1 MEKRGLTSSEAKEKL
16 KEFGYNKLKEEKEK
30 SFAQLLL
37 GQVLNPMTGILA
49 AAVVLSV
56 ILKDYSEAAIIF
68 FVICRRIHILQFAF
82 HFSGIHYAV
91 QMIELMTDRARQQF
105 FTLQHIFVHIC
116 IQRFNF
122 NISRPFY
129 YTHLSGH

>member
-16 KEFGYNKLKEEKEK
+16 KEFGYNKLKEEQEK

-68 FVICRRIHILQFAF
+68 FVICANAVI
-82 HFSGIHYAV
+82 GAV
-91 QMIELMTDRARQQF
+91 QEKKAQGALEALKKLSVLKATVLRDGVVKNIDAEELVPGD
-105 FTLQHIFVHIC
+105 IV
-116 IQRFNF
+116 
-122 NISRPFY
+122 
-129 YTHLSGH
+129 